1 MARPLLRPSR
11 WLPVLLSAASL
22 MWASLV
28 AASPVR
34 AQGPRIDIALPAQGA
49 LLREGPTLRG
59 SALLADAQLRDLVRN
74 GFPARFSF
82 RVELWSTGG
91 FFNSLEASTTWDV
104 IVRYDPLEK
113 VYEVVRIAGN
123 QAVALGRF
131 ADVDAA
137 GDAVGR
143 AVRAPLNA
151 PSRSRYYYAATLDVE
166 VLSLS
171 DLDELERW
179 LRGELRPAVSGRK
192 NPGTA
197 LTRGVRTLVVRLL
210 GGTKRHFEAKTPTF
224 KP

>member
-1 MARPLLRPSR
+1 MHRVRALAALLT
-11 WLPVLLSAASL
+11 LTLLAGAAP
-22 MWASLV
+22 V
-28 AASPVR
+28 AAQDG
-34 AQGPRIDIALPAQGA
+34 APRLDISLPPQEA

-59 SALLADAQLRDLVRN
+59 TQLLADPQLRDLVRN

-91 FFNSLEASTTWDV
+91 FFNNLTASTAWDV

-113 VYEVVRIAGN
+113 VYQVVRIAGDR
-123 QAVALGRF
+123 AVSLGSF
-131 ADVDAA
+131 GDVADA
-137 GDAVGR
+137 GNAVGR
-143 AVRAPLNA
+143 PVRVPLNA
-151 PSRSRYYYAATLDVE
+151 PSRDRYYYNAVLDVE

-179 LRGELRPAVSGRK
+179 LRGELRPAVSGRR

-210 GGTKRHFEAKTPTF
+210 GGTKRHFETRTGTF
-224 KP
+224 RP

>member
-1 MARPLLRPSR
+1 ML
-11 WLPVLLSAASL
+11 AATL
-22 MWASLV
+22 AL
-28 AASPVR
+28 AAPAA
-34 AQGPRIDIALPAQGA
+34 AQRGPKLELALPAQAA

-59 SALLADAQLRDLVRN
+59 TELLGDAQLRDLVRN

-91 FFNSLEASTTWDV
+91 LFNNLEASTGWDV
-104 IVRYDPLEK
+104 IVRYDPLER
-113 VYEVVRIAGN
+113 VYEVVRVAGE
-123 QAVALGRF
+123 QAVALGKF
-131 ADVDAA
+131 TDVA
-137 GDAVGR
+137 GASDAVGR
-143 AVRAPLNA
+143 AVRVPLNA

-179 LRGELRPAVSGRK
+179 LRGELRPAVSGRR

-210 GGTKRHFEAKTPTF
+210 GGTKRHFETRTGTF
-224 KP
+224 RP

>member
-1 MARPLLRPSR
+1 MARSSFPSSRPL
-11 WLPVLLSAASL
+11 AAL
-22 MWASLV
+22 LV
-28 AASPVR
+28 AAALLAASPAT
-34 AQGPRIDIALPAQGA
+34 AQGPRIDLTLPAQNA
-49 LLREGPTLRG
+49 LLREGPTVRG

-91 FFNSLEASTTWDV
+91 FFNSLQASTTWDV

-131 ADVDAA
+131 ADVETA
-137 GDAVGR
+137 GEAVGR
-143 AVRAPLNA
+143 PVRVPLNA

-171 DLDELERW
+171 DLDELERC
-179 LRGELRPAVSGRK
+179 LRGELRPAVSGKR

-210 GGTKRHFEAKTPTF
+210 GGTKRHFEAKTGTF
-224 KP
+224 RP

>member
-1 MARPLLRPSR
+1 MRRRLLPGSR
-11 WLPVLLSAASL
+11 LVAVLLSAASL
-22 MWASLV
+22 A
-28 AASPVR
+28 AASP
-34 AQGPRIDIALPAQGA
+34 ASAQQGPRIDLTLPAQGA
-49 LLREGPTLRG
+49 LLREGPTVRG
-59 SALLADAQLRDLVRN
+59 SGLLADAQLRDLVRN

-143 AVRAPLNA
+143 PVRVPLNA
-151 PSRSRYYYAATLDVE
+151 PSRARYYYAGTLDVE

-210 GGTKRHFEAKTPTF
+210 GGTKRHFEAKTSVFRP
-224 KP
+224 

>member
-1 MARPLLRPSR
+1 MDRWAFPGWRSLRLLALFVATIATAVP
-11 WLPVLLSAASL
+11 AA
-22 MWASLV
+22 
-28 AASPVR
+28 
-34 AQGPRIDIALPAQGA
+34 AQRGPRLELALPAQAA
-49 LLREGPTLRG
+49 LLREGPILHGTE
-59 SALLADAQLRDLVRN
+59 LLGDAQLRDLVRN

-82 RVELWSTGG
+82 RVELWSAGG

-104 IVRYDPLEK
+104 IVRYDPLER
-113 VYEVVRIAGN
+113 VYEVVRIAGD
-123 QAVALGRF
+123 QAVALGKF
-131 ADVDAA
+131 TDVASA

-143 AVRAPLNA
+143 AVRVPLNA

-179 LRGELRPAVSGRK
+179 LRGELRPAVSGRR

-210 GGTKRHFEAKTPTF
+210 GGTKRHFEARTGTF
-224 KP
+224 RP

>member
-1 MARPLLRPSR
+1 MDRRLFVRTWMLVVTLCPVALA
-11 WLPVLLSAASL
+11 LPVSL
-22 MWASLV
+22 A
-28 AASPVR
+28 
-34 AQGPRIDIALPAQGA
+34 AQGNPRIDITLPAQGA

-82 RVELWSTGG
+82 RVELWSAGG
-91 FFNSLEASTTWDV
+91 FFNDLEASTVWDV

-123 QAVALGRF
+123 QAVSLGKF
-131 ADVDAA
+131 TDAEAA
-137 GDAVGR
+137 GEAVGR
-143 AVRAPLNA
+143 PVRVPLNA

-179 LRGELRPAVSGRK
+179 LRGELRPAVSGRR

-210 GGTKRHFEAKTPTF
+210 GGTKRHFEAKTGTF

>member
-1 MARPLLRPSR
+1 MHHRLFPGLRSLAVVLPAALLAVAPPASAQRGSR
-11 WLPVLLSAASL
+11 LDLT
-22 MWASLV
+22 
-28 AASPVR
+28 
-34 AQGPRIDIALPAQGA
+34 LPAQGA

-59 SALLADAQLRDLVRN
+59 TELLADAQLRDLVRN

-91 FFNSLEASTTWDV
+91 FFNSLAASTSWDV

-131 ADVDAA
+131 SDVDAA
-137 GDAVGR
+137 SDAVGR
-143 AVRAPLNA
+143 PVRVPLNA
-151 PSRSRYYYAATLDVE
+151 PSRSRYYYAGTLDVE

-179 LRGELRPAVSGRK
+179 LRGELRPAVSGRR

-210 GGTKRHFEAKTPTF
+210 GGTKRHFEARTATF
-224 KP
+224 RP

>member
-1 MARPLLRPSR
+1 MLA
-11 WLPVLLSAASL
+11 VLLPAATLSSPSAA
-22 MWASLV
+22 
-28 AASPVR
+28 AAQ
-34 AQGPRIDIALPAQGA
+34 QGGGQRIDITLPAQGA

-59 SALLADAQLRDLVRN
+59 SGLLADAQLRDLVRN

-123 QAVALGRF
+123 QAVALGKF
-131 ADVDAA
+131 ADVESA

-143 AVRAPLNA
+143 PVRVPLNA

-179 LRGELRPAVSGRK
+179 LRGELRPAVSGRR

-210 GGTKRHFEAKTPTF
+210 GGTKRHFEAKTNTF

>member
-1 MARPLLRPSR
+1 MLRTALALGLALAAGR
-11 WLPVLLSAASL
+11 ASAQ
-22 MWASLV
+22 
-28 AASPVR
+28 SPR
-34 AQGPRIDIALPAQGA
+34 LDLTLPAQEA

-59 SALLADAQLRDLVRN
+59 SDLLTDPQLRDLVRN

-91 FFNSLEASTTWDV
+91 FFNDLTASTAWDV
-104 IVRYDPLEK
+104 IVRYDPLDK
-113 VYEVVRIAGN
+113 VYQVVRIAGDR
-123 QAVALGRF
+123 AVTLGSF
-131 ADVDAA
+131 ADVAEA
-137 GDAVGR
+137 GNAVGR
-143 AVRAPLNA
+143 AVRVPLNA
-151 PSRSRYYYAATLDVE
+151 PDRGRYYYNAVLDVE

-210 GGTKRHFEAKTPTF
+210 GGTRRHFETRTSTF
-224 KP
+224 RP

>member
-1 MARPLLRPSR
+1 MDRRLFMRTWSLAAALWLAALA
-11 WLPVLLSAASL
+11 LPVSAA
-22 MWASLV
+22 
-28 AASPVR
+28 
-34 AQGPRIDIALPAQGA
+34 AQDTPRIDIALPAQGA

-82 RVELWSTGG
+82 RVELWSAGG
-91 FFNSLEASTTWDV
+91 FFNDLEATTTWDV

-123 QAVALGRF
+123 QAVALGKF
-131 ADVDAA
+131 TDVEAA
-137 GDAVGR
+137 GAAVGR
-143 AVRAPLNA
+143 PVRVPLNA

-179 LRGELRPAVSGRK
+179 LRGELRPAVSGRR

-210 GGTKRHFEAKTPTF
+210 GGTKRHFEAKTGTF
-224 KP
+224 RP

>member
-1 MARPLLRPSR
+1 MHRRLLPGLRAP
-11 WLPVLLSAASL
+11 ASV
-22 MWASLV
+22 LV
-28 AASPVR
+28 AAMLALASPAS
-34 AQGPRIDIALPAQGA
+34 AQRGSRLDLTLPAQGA

-59 SALLADAQLRDLVRN
+59 TDLLADAQLRDLVRN

-91 FFNSLEASTTWDV
+91 FFNSLEASTAWDV

-131 ADVDAA
+131 SDVDAA
-137 GDAVGR
+137 GEAVGR
-143 AVRAPLNA
+143 PVRVPLNA
-151 PSRSRYYYAATLDVE
+151 PSRSRYYSAGTLDVE

-179 LRGELRPAVSGRK
+179 LRGELRPAVSGRR

-210 GGTKRHFEAKTPTF
+210 GGTKRHFEARTATF

>member
-1 MARPLLRPSR
+1 MHHRLFPGSR
-11 WLPVLLSAASL
+11 SLAVLWSAATL
-22 MWASLV
+22 ALATP
-28 AASPVR
+28 AA
-34 AQGPRIDIALPAQGA
+34 AQPTPRIDLTLPAQGA

-59 SALLADAQLRDLVRN
+59 TGLLADAQLRDLVRN

-91 FFNSLEASTTWDV
+91 FFNNLEASTNWDV

-131 ADVDAA
+131 ADVDSA
-137 GDAVGR
+137 GYAVAR
-143 AVRAPLNA
+143 PVRVPLNA

-210 GGTKRHFEAKTPTF
+210 GGTKRHFEAKTGTF
-224 KP
+224 RP

>member
-1 MARPLLRPSR
+1 MARLFRGSVPMMLIASAMLAVAP
-11 WLPVLLSAASL
+11 AAS
-22 MWASLV
+22 
-28 AASPVR
+28 
-34 AQGPRIDIALPAQGA
+34 AQDAPRIDVTLPAQSA
-49 LLREGPTLRG
+49 LLREGPTVRASDLMN
-59 SALLADAQLRDLVRN
+59 DAQLRDLVRN

-82 RVELWSTGG
+82 RVELWSSGG
-91 FFNSLEASTTWDV
+91 FFNSLAASTAWDV

-123 QAVALGRF
+123 QAVSLGKF
-131 ADVDAA
+131 PDVESA
-137 GDAVGR
+137 GGAVGR
-143 AVRAPLNA
+143 PVRAPLNA

-179 LRGELRPAVSGRK
+179 LRGELKPAVSGRR

-210 GGTKRHFEAKTPTF
+210 GGTKRHYEAKTGTF
-224 KP
+224 RP